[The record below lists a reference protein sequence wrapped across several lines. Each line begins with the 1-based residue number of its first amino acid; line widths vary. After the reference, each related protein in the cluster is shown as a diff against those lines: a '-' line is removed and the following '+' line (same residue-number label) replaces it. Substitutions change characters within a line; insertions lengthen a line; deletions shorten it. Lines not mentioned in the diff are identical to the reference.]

1 MTTSR
6 LAILLAALLGGLS
19 CIFLLPKQL
28 GFQPV
33 GVRLKLPEILGE
45 WWGHEMPITKQE
57 HEVLGPE
64 TEFARM
70 DYENARGD
78 HVLVSIVLAGQDM
91 MTSIHRPER
100 CLKAQGWEFKPGGE
114 RIVKVPNRGLV
125 PVTRIHN
132 HRIVKGDLV
141 ENLCNYWFVGNAD
154 LTASHM
160 ERVWMDS
167 RDRLLAGYVQRWA
180 MVMIS
185 ADITKGRVRYGRD
198 EVQTDQLLD
207 GFIQQLAPHIFKD
220 TVKYH

>member
-1 MTTSR
+1 MTISR
-6 LAILLAALLGGLS
+6 LAILLAVLLGGLS

-33 GVRLKLPEILGE
+33 GIRLELPETLGE
-45 WWGHEMPITKQE
+45 WWGHDLPISDLE
-57 HEVLGPE
+57 HSVLGPD
-64 TEFARM
+64 TEFARK

-100 CLKAQGWEFKPGGE
+100 CLAAQGWEFKPGGE
-114 RIVKVPNRGLV
+114 RIIKVPSRGLV

-141 ENLCNYWFVGNAD
+141 ENLCDYWFVGNVD
-154 LTASHM
+154 LTASHI

-185 ADITKGRVRYGRD
+185 ADITKGRLKFGRD
-198 EVQTDQLLD
+198 EAKTDQMLD
-207 GFIQQLAPHIFKD
+207 DFIKQLAPVVFKD
-220 TVKYH
+220 SVKYH